1 MKKGDVFVTPDGDR
15 IEVRRCGYGW
25 ADIKVTQPHGAN
37 WTKRQPL
44 VNGEF
49 AYEARRMIDGA
60 DRLTTPGEP
69 R

>member
-1 MKKGDVFVTPDGDR
+1 MKKGDVFVTPYGDL
-15 IEVRRCGYGW
+15 IQVRRCGEGW

-49 AYEARRMIDGA
+49 VFEARRVIDGA
-60 DRLTTPGEP
+60 DRLTTQGEQ
-69 R
+69 